1 MTGFKK
7 GEIYTFAV
15 VGIREDSNQQKFI
28 YLSDGNIETY
38 RVQPFDYQTEWENAN
53 LPERMQCYVQE
64 VDIWGR
70 PMLKQVR
77 WNVLSELY
85 TEQGGEYSFT
95 FTQLKVDEKTKTEYF
110 LIRDAFGLY
119 HRYYPQANEPKRI
132 VGDVFSLVFTGIKE
146 SKHNGDYLFLEPIKE
161 LITVAKT
168 VEVESSI
175 VENEVESNFGNE
187 SDIQEFKST
196 IVYPAGSIEADID
209 KQMMVIAKTI
219 AGFQN
224 RNGGKLYIGVN
235 DSGQVVGI
243 NRDFEHLEKSETD
256 RYIYK
261 ADIDGYENKIRNSVK
276 YLLGQISN
284 SNILF
289 EFNKAGEKDYCII
302 TANKVLTPVFYNG
315 TKLFE
320 RTGQQ
325 TQLLTNDAITWFIE
339 KRLAERNNVKLA
351 DDVSLNNIVI
361 ENGIEED
368 HKKEVV
374 EAEVQQVE
382 RKINDLD
389 IINHFKSKDKEPKI
403 ERLWYYF
410 TFYNNGDWSYQK
422 QAINADDVIY
432 QLPIDSSLEKERLAI
447 CYKNGKVNVVN
458 PRKITKIFKNAGKR
472 YMNGWNTTSE
482 ILEIISLKSDDL
494 LAFFSMKDNV
504 EYVKIHNISA
514 ISVHGSIHL
523 EGNVLI
529 NSNQES
535 EIMSVHLIQNKY
547 KELVSSLIMRDN
559 QRSSHIGFNVQTQSY
574 QNTFKTLRS
583 IIEQTK

>member
-1 MTGFKK
+1 MQGFKK

-15 VGIREDSNQQKFI
+15 VGIREDANQQKFI

-38 RVQPFDYQTEWENAN
+38 RVQPFDYQIEWENAN

-64 VDIWGR
+64 VDIWGL
-70 PMLKQVR
+70 PTLKQVR

-95 FTQLKVDEKTKTEYF
+95 FTQLKVDEKTNTEYF

-161 LITVAKT
+161 LLTVEKT
-168 VEVESSI
+168 VESSLE
-175 VENEVESNFGNE
+175 ENEVESNFGNE
-187 SDIQEFKST
+187 SDVQEFKTT

-243 NRDFEHLEKSETD
+243 NRDFEHLESSKTD
-256 RYIYK
+256 RYTYK
-261 ADIDGYENKIRNSVK
+261 ADIDGYESKIRNSVK
-276 YLLGQISN
+276 NLLGQISN
-284 SNILF
+284 SNISF
-289 EFNKAGEKDYCII
+289 EFNKSGEKDYCII
-302 TANKVLTPVFYNG
+302 TVNNVLTPVFYNG

-325 TQLLTNDAITWFIE
+325 TQLLKNDAITWFIE
-339 KRLAERNNVKLA
+339 KRLAERNYVKLS
-351 DDVSLNNIVI
+351 DDTKLNNKIA
-361 ENGIEED
+361 ENDNDQEPEKDVVVSED
-368 HKKEVV
+368 QKEV
-374 EAEVQQVE
+374 

-410 TFYNNGDWSYQK
+410 TFYNNGDWSYQNK
-422 QAINADDVIY
+422 AINAEDVIC
-432 QLPIDSSLEKERLAI
+432 QLPIDFSLRKERLAI
-447 CYKNGKVNVVN
+447 CYKNGKVNVVT
-458 PRKITKIFKNAGKR
+458 PWDITRNFTKTGRR
-472 YMNGWNTTSE
+472 YMNGWNTDSV
-482 ILEIISLKSDDL
+482 ILDVISLKSDDL
-494 LAFFSMKDNV
+494 LAFFSMKENV

-514 ISVHGSIHL
+514 ITVHGSIHL
-523 EGNVLI
+523 EGNILI
-529 NSNQES
+529 NSNQDAEFKS
-535 EIMSVHLIQNKY
+535 MHLIQNKY
-547 KELVSSLIMRDN
+547 KELVSSLIVRDN